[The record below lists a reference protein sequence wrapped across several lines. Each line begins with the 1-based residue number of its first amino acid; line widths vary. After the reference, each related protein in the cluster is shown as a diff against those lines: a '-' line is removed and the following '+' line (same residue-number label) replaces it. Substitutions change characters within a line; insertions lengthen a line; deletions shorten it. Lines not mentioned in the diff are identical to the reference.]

1 MNFPQIHYNIMNAPQ
16 MPTYSQTLGDLVVA
30 ASKSILQGG
39 NDPAQASSSEDTIA
53 EVMSDGSQNTLD
65 AIADANTSTSVPH
78 FMPLSTLKTPSEIQQ
93 QSTTS
98 CNVTLHKNGL
108 IASGHEDGMNRKK
121 DHKKRSKNW
130 SAAETLKLIR
140 ARAELAERFRNTG
153 RKAALWEEI
162 AQILQRADVCRDGQ
176 QCKDKWEKLTAGY
189 KEVRDGA
196 RDKEDLPFYGE
207 IRRILSCKHE
217 RKDNGASDDG
227 AETYKGAKTEIGNGH
242 TTPNWTGIGS
252 YPLAQEVNAQNEE
265 CSFSKKRK
273 RDAEVMTSTDV
284 SIVRELLETILT
296 TQQQLFKDLLDAVEK
311 KEQIREQIRQEREDM
326 WRAEERALRFSF
338 NNTMVILTQRLLGER
353 PLGVAPSIH
362 APTVITS
369 QMASPVNGFVSSK
382 KRSKNWKR
390 TEVFHLIRFRKEMEM
405 KFAQS
410 SRRAGLW
417 EEVGERL
424 APLGIKRDGK
434 QCREKW
440 DKLMAGYKDVIDGR
454 RDKDESPY
462 YKELSV
468 YMDMIK
474 ELKNCAPLETSKEE
488 CVEA

>member
-1 MNFPQIHYNIMNAPQ
+1 MNAPQ

-30 ASKSILQGG
+30 ASKSILQSG
-39 NDPAQASSSEDTIA
+39 NDPAQASSTEDTIA
-53 EVMSDGSQNTLD
+53 EDLSDGSQNTLD
-65 AIADANTSTSVPH
+65 GVADVNTSTSVAH
-78 FMPLSTLKTPSEIQQ
+78 FTPFSTLKTPSEIPQ

-98 CNVTLHKNGL
+98 CNVTPHKNGL
-108 IASGHEDGMNRKK
+108 IVSGHEDGSNRKK

-130 SAAETLKLIR
+130 SVPETLKLIR

-162 AQILQRADVCRDGQ
+162 AQTLQRADVCRDGQ
-176 QCKDKWEKLTAGY
+176 QCKDKWEKLTAAY

-196 RDKEDLPFYGE
+196 RDKDDLAFYKE
-207 IRRILSCKHE
+207 IHQILSCKHE
-217 RKDNGASDDG
+217 RKDNGSSDDG
-227 AETYKGAKTEIGNGH
+227 AEAHKGSKAELGNGH
-242 TTPNWTGIGS
+242 TIPNWTGGGP
-252 YPLAQEVNAQNEE
+252 YPLAHEVNTQNEE

-273 RDAEVMTSTDV
+273 RDAEYLSSTDV

-311 KEQIREQIRQEREDM
+311 KERIREQIRQEREDM
-326 WRAEERALRFSF
+326 WRAEERAQRFTF

-353 PLGVAPSIH
+353 PLGVAPPIP
-362 APTVITS
+362 APTVLTT
-369 QMASPVNGFVSSK
+369 QMVSPVNGFGSSK

-390 TEVFHLIRFRKEMEM
+390 TEVFQLIRFRKEMEV

-417 EEVGERL
+417 EEVGDRL
-424 APLGIKRDGK
+424 ASLGIKRDGK

-468 YMDMIK
+468 YMEMIK
-474 ELKNCAPLETSKEE
+474 ELKNSAPPETSKEE
-488 CVEA
+488 YVEA